1 LAAHGLKKAAS
12 ISRPTVPKG
21 SVQDS
26 SNMPANFQEIK
37 KSRFAQGRGR
47 DRNRVSWSALH
58 VDDET
63 SSALLGRMLCPQVN
77 RSHLHSCLLSSFFFL
92 KIAGKLRIN
101 PASPLAFVT
110 LAASIQSALRST
122 HDRMTVTEIAA
133 IRAKVDSPPKKVD
146 TSEKYAL
153 LAYATNTESVIFPAR
168 FAVKNRQNGNLIIPI
183 GTMYTSSGSGV
194 IERQQPN
201 VLN

>member
-1 LAAHGLKKAAS
+1 
-12 ISRPTVPKG
+12 
-21 SVQDS
+21 
-26 SNMPANFQEIK
+26 MPANFQEIK

-153 LAYATNTESVIFPAR
+153 LAYATNTAR

>member
-1 LAAHGLKKAAS
+1 
-12 ISRPTVPKG
+12 
-21 SVQDS
+21 
-26 SNMPANFQEIK
+26 
-37 KSRFAQGRGR
+37 
-47 DRNRVSWSALH
+47 
-58 VDDET
+58 
-63 SSALLGRMLCPQVN
+63 MLCPHVN
-77 RSHLHSCLLSSFFFL
+77 RSHLHPCLLSPFFFL

-110 LAASIQSALRST
+110 LAASIQSALRSI

-146 TSEKYAL
+146 ASEKYAL

-194 IERQQPN
+194 IEKKKTPRAPYFAMKPCSASRFLL
-201 VLN
+201 VSSFVSTYPPLPSR